1 MAKPLF
7 ALLLFPLHVCQA
19 NSHSHKCS
27 TQDTMDHALLPHYQ
41 ALRKNKSWRTI
52 LKLDQHAAVTERID
66 IIKKQFNKLSLEW
79 HPDKPGGD
87 KNIYQIVVAAYK
99 NLTTEVQ
106 FQQQI
111 EQITSLLQEERCYE
125 VFEADPSVDINIIAG
140 RYQDACNKCDA
151 ANEVANSLKLR
162 SLLTVA
168 WQYIHDQFT
177 KRQGLAEAQARRARF
192 NAQRQQ
198 SDANYWHRTNSAK
211 DEEERRRKSEQEKED
226 LRRQVE
232 IIQAQRAQLLAET
245 EELQRRNDRL
255 RRDEEQRQESRRR
268 RLQAERQYQEDL
280 NRRRLQAEK
289 QYQEDLSR
297 RRRQAE
303 GQRPELRR
311 RREREERRHPKH
323 QRDSHDLH
331 MRAQEQ
337 QDREE
342 AEDQK
347 EAEER
352 KMAEEHSQRQT
363 LHPAPASAPTS
374 VNPTPPTSP
383 NQEPENQAASSSSD
397 KVRTGPRGRG
407 TRAGTGRRRNKRKN
421 VDPNDLIL
429 NIMGSDAE
437 EEGEHAVGSEED
449 DSTLIAKKPEPCTM
463 WQAAG
468 CRRGEKCPYGHVGE
482 GRLMSKSEAQRRD
495 RRRKSARHKQE

>member
-1 MAKPLF
+1 MGAKQTLTLKSAQHRTP
-7 ALLLFPLHVCQA
+7 
-19 NSHSHKCS
+19 
-27 TQDTMDHALLPHYQ
+27 MDDHELLPRYR
-41 ALRKNKSWRTI
+41 ALRESKSWRTI
-52 LKLDQHAAVTERID
+52 LELDQHSAID
-66 IIKKQFNKLSLEW
+66 DRSIKKQFLRLSLKW
-79 HPDKPGGD
+79 HPDKPSGD
-87 KNIYQIVVAAYK
+87 NQIYQIVVAAYE
-99 NLTTEVQ
+99 NLTTKVQ

-397 KVRTGPRGRG
+397 KERTGPQGRG
-407 TRAGTGRRRNKRKN
+407 ARAGKGRRSSKRKN
-421 VDPNDLIL
+421 VGSNNLFFE
-429 NIMGSDAE
+429 IMGSEAE
-437 EEGEHAVGSEED
+437 EESEHADDTEED
-449 DSTLIAKKPEPCTM
+449 DSTLTAKKPVPCKM
-463 WQAAG
+463 WKAGG
-468 CRRGEKCPYGHVGE
+468 CRRGETCPFGHVGE
-482 GRLMSKSEAQRRD
+482 GSFMSRSTARHLNRQK
-495 RRRKSARHKQE
+495 RKKARHKQE